1 MGIYPFLMNNVTL
14 PLYDLFRGTHRFK
27 YSRILNKTQWLSRQ
41 DIESI
46 QKQNLRIL
54 IKYAYETVPYY
65 RRLFKQNRL
74 SPNDIKCVADLTK
87 LPILT
92 KDIVRKNAKD
102 LISQIYPKK
111 MLVPYRSGGSGD
123 QVRFFIT
130 KDQLSWE
137 IAAEFRAYGW
147 AGYSLG
153 NRCFMFWASHIDLS
167 RYKNV
172 QKRLALALERVFIV
186 DTYII
191 SNEVLAR
198 FTNSLE
204 RFNPEIVKGYASSV
218 YLMAKYLVENGID
231 CVRPRAVITTAETLF
246 DSMRE
251 TIENAF
257 GCPVFDYYGSREVGG
272 IAAECEE
279 HSGYHIS
286 AENVAM
292 EFMKEGEPVAAGE
305 KGVIL
310 VTSLRNYGMPF
321 IRYKI
326 GDVGTPD
333 EDVCD
338 CGRGLPRIKSI
349 EGRVSDFMAVYDKRM
364 KRIVPIGPMYPLI
377 IIALMKV
384 PLQSVRVVQETLDR
398 IVIKAVKG
406 RGYSK
411 KHTDILMSYLRKSL
425 GGEIQIEF
433 EFVDYLP
440 PSPSGKRSTFVSKIN
455 PFEQH

>member
-1 MGIYPFLMNNVTL
+1 MGTYSFLMNYVTL
-14 PLYDLFRGTHRFK
+14 PFYDLLRDTHRFK
-27 YSRILNKTQWLSRQ
+27 YSQILSETQWLSQQ

-46 QKQNLRIL
+46 QRQNLQML
-54 IKYAYETVPYY
+54 IKHAYETVPYY
-65 RRLFKQNRL
+65 RRVFKQKGL
-74 SPNDIKCVADLTK
+74 SPNDIKCVGDLAK

-92 KDIVRKNAKD
+92 KDIVRKNARD
-102 LISQIYPKK
+102 LVSQSYPKK

-130 KDQLSWE
+130 KEQLSWE
-137 IAAEFRAYGW
+137 IAAEYRAYGW
-147 AGYSLG
+147 AGYRFG
-153 NRCFMFWASHIDLS
+153 DRCFMFWASPIDLS
-167 RYKNV
+167 RYKKV
-172 QKRLALALERVFIV
+172 QKRLAMALERVFIV

-198 FTNSLE
+198 FTDLLQK
-204 RFNPEIVKGYASSV
+204 FNPEIVKGYASSV
-218 YLMAKYLVENGID
+218 YLMAKYLVENGVNY
-231 CVRPRAVITTAETLF
+231 VRPRAVITTAETLF
-246 DSMRE
+246 DSMRA

-272 IAAECEE
+272 LAAECEK

-292 EFMKEGEPVAAGE
+292 EFMNEGESVAAGE

-326 GDVGTPD
+326 GDVGTPAQD
-333 EDVCD
+333 KCD
-338 CGRGLPRIKSI
+338 CGRGLPLIKSI

-398 IVIKAVKG
+398 VVIKAVKG
-406 RGYSK
+406 RSYSS
-411 KHTDILMSYLRKSL
+411 KHTDLLVNYLRKSL
-425 GGEIQIEF
+425 GDEIQIEF
-433 EFVDYLP
+433 EFVDYIP

-455 PFEQH
+455 PFDQH